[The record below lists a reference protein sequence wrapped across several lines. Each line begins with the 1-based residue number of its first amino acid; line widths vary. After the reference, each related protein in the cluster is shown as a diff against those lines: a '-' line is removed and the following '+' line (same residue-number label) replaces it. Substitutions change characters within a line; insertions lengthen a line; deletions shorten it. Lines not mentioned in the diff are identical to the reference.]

1 MGAKFKIR
9 KGDSVVAISGRERGR
24 EGTVLRVLTRENRVL
39 VQGLNMVKRHQR
51 PSAQHPGGIVE
62 KEAPIHVS
70 NVALIDPQSRKPTRI
85 GFKVL
90 GDGRKVRV
98 ARRSGE
104 VIDK

>member
-1 MGAKFKIR
+1 MGVKFKIR
-9 KGDSVVAISGRERGR
+9 KGDSVMAISGRERGR
-24 EGTVLRVLTRENRVL
+24 EGTVLRVLTKENRVL

-51 PSAQHPGGIVE
+51 PSAQHPGGIIE

-70 NVALIDPQSRKPTRI
+70 NVALIDPQSRKPTRV

-104 VIDK
+104 VVDK

>member
-1 MGAKFKIR
+1 MGTKFKVR
-9 KGDSVVAISGRERGR
+9 KGDSVVAISGREKGR
-24 EGTVLRVLTRENRVL
+24 EGTILRVFTKENRVL

-51 PSAQHPGGIVE
+51 PSPQHPGGIIE

-70 NVALIDPQSRKPTRI
+70 NVALIDPQSRKPTRV
-85 GFKVL
+85 GYKVL